1 MTSPTAPATYETDLL
16 IIGGGTAGC
25 YAAIIARRENPD
37 LAVLVVDKAHID
49 RSGCLAGGMNAIN
62 AYINPGETV
71 DSFVEYVREDAM
83 GILREDLVRTQAA
96 LFREV
101 VETVEAMGL
110 PIVKDPDGRYSPRG
124 RWNIKI
130 HGESL
135 KPILARE
142 VRKSGASVLDRVVI
156 TDLIVKE
163 GAVYGGVGFS
173 LKEERPVRIL
183 AKKTLVATGGASGL
197 YRPNNEG
204 QARHKMW
211 YSPFNTG
218 AGYAIGIRAGAEMTS
233 FEHRFIA
240 LRTKDTIAPTGTLAL
255 GFGAPQVNAKGEEF
269 MKLRWADKGGEG
281 APTPLRLEGP
291 LQEIAAGNGPCFMDT
306 RHLGPADIKRLTEAY
321 LDMYPNTVLYWAAN
335 KIDLTRTP
343 VEICGTEPYLVGGH
357 CQAGYWVDVDRR
369 TTLPNLFAAGDVA
382 GGAPYKF
389 VSGCFAEG
397 AIAARAAAREIKAE
411 KTSQISLSEDQE
423 SRHHR
428 RTFSFLDKER
438 SLPSGGIRPE
448 EAESRLQKIMDE
460 YAGGLGTSYRMNE
473 AGLVMA
479 RERLAF
485 LRDDLHR
492 IKARDAH
499 ELMGAHEVADRL
511 DVAEVLVAH
520 LLARRETRWPGFQS
534 RQDYPETDRRYDHF
548 INSVREGDG
557 TVRIVHRGLDGVLL
571 PWEEKKSVSVGAI
584 REDSRTFA
592 GKRA

>member
-1 MTSPTAPATYETDLL
+1 MGTVKIRETDLL

-37 LAVLVVDKAHID
+37 LNVLVVDKAHID

-71 DSFVEYVREDAM
+71 DSFVEYVRQDSM
-83 GILREDLVRTQAA
+83 GILREDLVRTQAE

-110 PIVKDPDGRYSPRG
+110 PIVKDPSGQYSPRG

-142 VRKSGASVLDRVVI
+142 VRNSGADVLNRVVV
-156 TDLIVKE
+156 TNLIVRDGRVH
-163 GAVYGGVGFS
+163 GAYGFG
-173 LKEERPVRIL
+173 LKDESFYVLKAR
-183 AKKTLVATGGASGL
+183 KTLVATGGASGL

-204 QARHKMW
+204 AARHKMW

-255 GFGAPQVNAKGEEF
+255 GFGAPQVNARGEEF
-269 MKLRWADKGGEG
+269 MKTRWSHAGGEG

-291 LQEIAAGNGPCFMDT
+291 LVETAEGRGPCFMDT
-306 RHLGPADIKRLTEAY
+306 RHLSKSDLKRLYEAY

-335 KIDLTRTP
+335 KIDLTQSP

-357 CQAGYWVDVDRR
+357 CQAGYWVDVDRK
-369 TTLPNLFAAGDVA
+369 TTLENLFAAGDVA

-397 AIAARAAAREIKAE
+397 AIAARSATKEILREGTETPIPFFPE
-411 KTSQISLSEDQE
+411 QNE
-423 SRHHR
+423 
-428 RTFSFLDKER
+428 KER
-438 SLPSGGIRPE
+438 ARVFSYRISEGSGDRIRPE
-448 EAESRLQKIMDE
+448 EAEARLQKVMDE
-460 YAGGLGTSYRMNE
+460 YAGGIRTSYAMNE
-473 AGLVMA
+473 AGLLMA
-479 RERLAF
+479 RKKLSELS
-485 LRDDLHR
+485 LDLFR
-492 IKARDAH
+492 IGAPDSH
-499 ELMGAHEVADRL
+499 ELMLAHEVVDRI
-511 DVAEVLVAH
+511 DVAKVLVAH
-520 LLARRETRWPGFQS
+520 LLARKETRWPGFQT
-534 RQDYPETDRRYDHF
+534 RKDYPETDERYGHF
-548 INSVREGDG
+548 INSVVGREGDIH
-557 TVRIVHRGLDGVLL
+557 IVHRTLAGEMIPFGNKLNEPAEIELQ
-571 PWEEKKSVSVGAI
+571 GA
-584 REDSRTFA
+584 
-592 GKRA
+592 

>member
-1 MTSPTAPATYETDLL
+1 
-16 IIGGGTAGC
+16 
-25 YAAIIARRENPD
+25 
-37 LAVLVVDKAHID
+37 
-49 RSGCLAGGMNAIN
+49 
-62 AYINPGETV
+62 
-71 DSFVEYVREDAM
+71 
-83 GILREDLVRTQAA
+83 
-96 LFREV
+96 
-101 VETVEAMGL
+101 
-110 PIVKDPDGRYSPRG
+110 
-124 RWNIKI
+124 
-130 HGESL
+130 
-135 KPILARE
+135 
-142 VRKSGASVLDRVVI
+142 
-156 TDLIVKE
+156 
-163 GAVYGGVGFS
+163 
-173 LKEERPVRIL
+173 
-183 AKKTLVATGGASGL
+183 
-197 YRPNNEG
+197 
-204 QARHKMW
+204 
-211 YSPFNTG
+211 
-218 AGYAIGIRAGAEMTS
+218 MTS

-255 GFGAPQVNAKGEEF
+255 GFGAPQVNAKGEAF
-269 MKLRWADKGGEG
+269 MKLRWAEKGGEG

-306 RHLGPADIKRLTEAY
+306 RHLGPSDIKRLTEAY

-397 AIAARAAAREIKAE
+397 AIAARAAAREIKSE
-411 KTSQISLSEDQE
+411 KNPRPFLSSDREL
-423 SRHHR
+423 RHHQ
-428 RTFSFLDKER
+428 RTFSFLSKEA
-438 SLPSGGIRPE
+438 SLPSGAIRPE

-492 IKARDAH
+492 IRARDAH

-520 LLARRETRWPGFQS
+520 LLARKETRWPGFQS
-534 RQDYPETDRRYDHF
+534 RQDYPESDRRYEHF
-548 INSVREGDG
+548 INSVRRDDG

-571 PWEEKKSVSVGAI
+571 PWGEDEKVAAGTLTI
-584 REDSRTFA
+584 DSRSFA
-592 GKRA
+592 GKKA